1 MMHRTVRRPLL
12 AAALIA
18 ALVLVGWLYVAF
30 EPHRETRRL
39 RQAKFSFLTVG
50 VPRAAVLGK
59 AGAPNQTCR
68 GGESVRL
75 LKGQLPDARTWSVDE
90 GEVLRRL
97 ERQTAEVLVYYFP
110 EPSSERG
117 HISCGPAYLDTAVGL
132 DSAGSVLWFT
142 ILRGEDIVR
151 HGLLGRPARPQ
162 HPSPS

>member
-1 MMHRTVRRPLL
+1 MRHRTARSPLL
-12 AAALIA
+12 VAALIA
-18 ALVLVGWLYVAF
+18 ALVLVWWLYVAF

-39 RQAKFSFLTVG
+39 RQAQFSFLTLG
-50 VPRAAVLGK
+50 VSRTAVLGK
-59 AGAPNQTCR
+59 AGTPNQTCR

-75 LKGQLPDARTWSVDE
+75 LKGQLPDTRAWSVDE
-90 GEVLRRL
+90 GAILRHL

-151 HGLLGRPARPQ
+151 HGLLKRPARPQ
-162 HPSPS
+162 HSSPS